1 MQEHPSET
9 SLDLSDPGKQR
20 VLVAVMNNRRDFEIA
35 RTQGWYRIPV
45 VTAPAQIAAEYLAL
59 YFTKAFGS
67 EKWSIRYYAP
77 IRRFC
82 IVRRQD
88 LLPQEPGHPRAQR
101 QYYKIEIGPLQP
113 LPQPIPSR
121 RLRRITFIPTTL
133 ERLLHAQEINDL
145 WEADVLKE
153 RLWAEL
159 QRQGIEAER
168 EYLVQAGRVAYILDF
183 AVLCRQGNLGIEC
196 GSRLGHASVTESDSF
211 RSYFFDGKGWEI
223 LRFAASELEEN
234 LAGCINQV
242 IRYVEKHGGL
252 ALLSDAPDWYP
263 CD

>member
-1 MQEHPSET
+1 MQEHPADF
-9 SLDLSDPGKQR
+9 LDPGQQR
-20 VLVAVMNNRRDFEIA
+20 VLVAVMNNQRDFEIA

-77 IRRFC
+77 IRRFR
-82 IVRRQD
+82 IVSRQE
-88 LLPQEPGHPRAQR
+88 LLPHESAHPRARR
-101 QYYKIEIGPLQP
+101 QYYKIEIGPLRP

-153 RLWAEL
+153 RLWTEL
-159 QRQGIEAER
+159 QRRGIEAER
-168 EYLVQAGRVAYILDF
+168 EYLVHAGRLAYTLDF
-183 AVLCRQGNLGIEC
+183 AVLCCQGNLGIEC
-196 GSRLGHASVTESDSF
+196 ESRLGTDSVTESDNF
-211 RSYFFDGKGWEI
+211 RSYFFNGKGWEI
-223 LRFAASELEEN
+223 LRFTAPELEDN
-234 LAGCINQV
+234 LVGCIDQV
-242 IRYVEKHGGL
+242 IRYVEQHGGL
-252 ALLSDAPDWYP
+252 AMPSDAPDWYP

>member
-45 VTAPAQIAAEYLAL
+45 VTAPAQIAAE
-59 YFTKAFGS
+59 
-67 EKWSIRYYAP
+67 
-77 IRRFC
+77 
-82 IVRRQD
+82 
-88 LLPQEPGHPRAQR
+88 
-101 QYYKIEIGPLQP
+101 IEIGPLQP

-252 ALLSDAPDWYP
+252 ALPSDAPDWYP